1 VSRDRNASCTWK
13 MSWWHVSAAPRRNFA
28 SRLHTHT
35 VIILGAPGHK
45 FHSTPARRL
54 SAKKKSAGVH
64 THTLLVS
71 RGLARLHGDR
81 SFCGGAGTNKSY
93 ATLGVHLM
101 IYECTPGHSQPQSNA
116 NSCIAHT
123 NQQEY
128 ICAVHACA
136 CLSLAA
142 IAWHTS
148 LSQSAKGKAPREP
161 RSGVREAP
169 LNWRPHSL
177 CDPNTHTYSL
187 LIYLRAPILRLRSA

>member
-1 VSRDRNASCTWK
+1 MC
-13 MSWWHVSAAPRRNFA
+13 HVIEMRHVRGKWAGDTCPPHPGAISHLAY
-28 SRLHTHT
+28 THT

-64 THTLLVS
+64 THTHTRCLLVS
-71 RGLARLHGDR
+71 RGLARLHSDR

-123 NQQEY
+123 SKSIFVQ
-128 ICAVHACA
+128 CMHAHV
-136 CLSLAA
+136 S
-142 IAWHTS
+142 H
-148 LSQSAKGKAPREP
+148 
-161 RSGVREAP
+161 
-169 LNWRPHSL
+169 
-177 CDPNTHTYSL
+177 L
-187 LIYLRAPILRLRSA
+187 LL